1 MKLLALPIEYRESK
15 KLPSEVVYIYQILE
29 IENPYISI
37 LSDDFLKDVEGL
49 QQKMLQLSC

>member
-37 LSDDFLKDVEGL
+37 LSDDFLKDV
-49 QQKMLQLSC
+49 